1 MNIDDMR
8 DDNDVMDPELTD
20 ADYEFIDNLI
30 FDCAT
35 DAGFTTDGERFYSEI
50 HGHTDITEELNMF
63 AALLA
68 RKIKLLIAP
77 NTPQQSR

>member
-8 DDNDVMDPELTD
+8 DDNDVIDPELTD

-35 DAGFTTDGERFYSEI
+35 DAGFATDGERFYSDI
-50 HGHTDITEELNMF
+50 HGETDITEELNEF

-68 RKIKLLIAP
+68 RKMKLLLAP
-77 NTPQQSR
+77 NTPQQ

>member
-35 DAGFTTDGERFYSEI
+35 DAGFSTDGERFYSDI
-50 HGHTDITEELNMF
+50 HGETDITEELNEF

-68 RKIKLLIAP
+68 RKMKLLLAP
-77 NTPQQSR
+77 NTPQQ

>member
-1 MNIDDMR
+1 MNDMR
-8 DDNDVMDPELTD
+8 DDNDLMDPELTD

-35 DAGFTTDGERFYSEI
+35 DAGFATDGERFYSEI
-50 HGHTDITEELNMF
+50 HGHTDITKELYEF
-63 AALLA
+63 SALLA

-77 NTPQQSR
+77 STPQQ